1 MGRTISYLRI
11 LFHISTL
18 LLIILSLYPGSIL
31 GFMLYGDFKSQPQ
44 IIEDFLYISSDHF
57 YVYLLVSILGFF
69 SYLRDRKFKLVVI
82 YLFFLSIILEV
93 SHFIISERSF
103 QIPDL
108 VGNILGVLIVYIVVS
123 IYKYTKEEKYK

>member
-1 MGRTISYLRI
+1 MDRTISYLRI

-44 IIEDFLYISSDHF
+44 ITEDFLYISSAHL
-57 YVYLLVSILGFF
+57 YVYLFVSMLGFF

-108 VGNILGVLIVYIVVS
+108 VGNILGVLIVYIVVL
-123 IYKYTKEEKYK
+123 IYKYRRK